1 MREVVKM
8 KDIVVFALTSSIAL
22 ADEICVHLGI
32 KRGEISVK
40 HFADGEIIVEPLESV
55 RGKHV
60 FLVQS
65 TCNPV
70 SETLMEVLIALDA
83 CKRASADKVTV
94 VMPYYGY
101 ARQDRKARAR
111 QPITAKLVADLLQSA
126 GADRVVTLDLHAPQ
140 IQGFFNIPTDDLT
153 AVSMLG
159 QYFRTKKFKDEVVV
173 VSPDHGGATRARNLA
188 DTLPGSTIAIIDK
201 RRTKPNVAEAMNLI
215 GDVNGKIAIIIDD
228 IVDTGG
234 SLLGGV
240 DMLYRNGA
248 KEVYCACSHGI
259 LSGNAVE
266 RIHNS
271 SIKELVVTN
280 SIPLNDEKKAEPKIR
295 QISIGYMLAK
305 TIQAIQLH
313 TPVSEM
319 YNMFNDKGKENSTVS

>member
-1 MREVVKM
+1 M

-40 HFADGEIIVEPLESV
+40 HFSDGEIIVEPLESV

-259 LSGNAVE
+259 LSSNAVE

-319 YNMFNDKGKENSTVS
+319 YNMFNDKSKEN

>member
-1 MREVVKM
+1 
-8 KDIVVFALTSSIAL
+8 
-22 ADEICVHLGI
+22 
-32 KRGEISVK
+32 
-40 HFADGEIIVEPLESV
+40 
-55 RGKHV
+55 
-60 FLVQS
+60 
-65 TCNPV
+65 
-70 SETLMEVLIALDA
+70 
-83 CKRASADKVTV
+83 
-94 VMPYYGY
+94 
-101 ARQDRKARAR
+101 
-111 QPITAKLVADLLQSA
+111 
-126 GADRVVTLDLHAPQ
+126 
-140 IQGFFNIPTDDLT
+140 
-153 AVSMLG
+153 MLG

-319 YNMFNDKGKENSTVS
+319 YNMFNDKNKEN